1 MATAIEIK
9 YCKHCGQ
16 LENMHSNFDWM
27 HDKNVIKVWC
37 ACGAEAPRIVELG
50 ATEPYYLDVEVRQE
64 KEETVDADSDSG
76 DIPEGGEA
84 RRAGD
89 A

>member
-1 MATAIEIK
+1 MATAIKIQ

-16 LENMHSNFDWM
+16 LENMHSSFDWV
-27 HDKNVIKVWC
+27 HDKNVIRVWC
-37 ACGAEAPRIVELG
+37 ACGAEEPRIVELG
-50 ATEPYYLDVEVRQE
+50 AAEAYYLDVEVRQE
-64 KEETVDADSDSG
+64 KEGTVDANSDSS

-84 RRAGD
+84 RTAGD